1 MAGTASAVQDDSSG
15 SVFQSDLPVDAKV
28 ERARAELLDLSARNR
43 LLNIPRSAKSVKS
56 LEVIDEKASEVFRML
71 LREGKTF
78 TFLPGRVSRVK
89 AGQESPETVEPEA
102 ADAEAEPEEID
113 ALPQPEADSLNDRG
127 VYSRHADTK
136 LQTRL
141 TSEGLQK
148 RLLDLYVD
156 ARTLEEEQGVN
167 VLYLALGTL
176 KWIDPNNAANV
187 RYAPLTLLPVRLE
200 RGSAAER
207 FRLRWRGEEQAPNL
221 SLEAYLE
228 RVHTI
233 RLPGMELGEEFD
245 PTAYAADVAQAVAL
259 KPGWEVLPDDI
270 VLGFFSFA
278 KFLMYRDLDPAN
290 WPAGARFTDRATIR
304 ALLSDGFPPADDLIG
319 EDAAIDPHIGPAEQ
333 LHIVDCDSSQ
343 SVVVHEVRRG
353 RDLVI
358 QGPPGTGK
366 SQTIANIIAAAIADG
381 RSVLF
386 VAEKMAALEV
396 VKRRLDRA
404 GVGDACLELHSNKA
418 NKRALLDEL
427 RRTWELGAPRSG
439 TEASLIARLTEARD
453 ALNAHPARL
462 HQQHAPSGLTPY
474 QVIGHLTRLR
484 QDGERPTDLELPA
497 APSWNADGVRQRDDL
512 LTELAQRVADIG
524 RPDDHPWRGV
534 GLETILPT
542 DVERLKLRLADLQ
555 VALGAVQAESEAV
568 GDSLGRPGLASLG
581 DLELAAALAE
591 RFAGAPTILG
601 DAALGC
607 EAWGSHRP
615 EIAALLERGGAYAAL
630 VAELSGAVRAEAYAI
645 DVTGLRT
652 GLETLPRTFPAEGFA
667 RAAALETQVP
677 RVLAAAR
684 DLRGRL
690 GSAASVET
698 LSDVERL
705 VTTARRVA
713 DAPDASPE
721 AFAATVWERGV
732 DQAGDLAEAAARL
745 AQARAAT
752 AGVLTEAAWTTELA
766 SARHVLAA
774 KGTSFTRF
782 LSGEWRAANRLVR
795 TVLAA
800 PATPLPAVLAVL
812 DALQAGKAAI
822 ALLQAED
829 AFGRAAFGTDWRA
842 ERSRPEPLQAL
853 VAWMRS
859 LRGLGA
865 EPRLIASRLPDR
877 ADLEA
882 RASALARLCEVLGPI
897 ASVHWADLGD
907 ANEAAFPSV
916 VNVNQVPLARLAD
929 RAGAIASL
937 DAGCR
942 AVMIETDTPVP
953 QRLAVLARL
962 TAAQEAG
969 DALEAADALGRT
981 AFGLAWRGSA
991 SDWPALRSVAEWV
1004 TDNADI
1010 RVQSARVSDRVALAK
1025 RAEAAAAEARRLTT
1039 DLDAL
1044 FADLRLEVVA
1054 RFTHPGAGTIPTETL
1069 RSAVARWGTEIEG
1082 LSKWVAYRERANRA
1096 RDLGLGEL
1104 VDRLADGR
1112 LAPNTARP
1120 AFEMAYFEALFRA
1133 LTKADPALA
1142 RFDGELHG
1150 RLATQFADLDRQ
1162 RIALASVEVARAHH
1176 RRIPKVA
1183 GGLGPLGVLRAEM
1196 ARKRGH
1202 MPVRQLMQRAAP
1214 AIQAL
1219 KPVLMMSPLSVAQ
1232 FLPPGVIEFDLLVM
1246 DEASQIQPVDA
1257 LGAIARARQVVVVGD
1272 EKQLPPTR
1280 FFAKMTGG
1288 TSDEDDDGTAQ
1299 VADVE
1304 SVLGLF
1310 TARGLPQRMLRW
1322 HYRSRHQ
1329 SLIAVS
1335 NSQFYENKLFIVP
1348 SPYTGEA
1355 GMGLRFHAV
1364 AGGVFDSGN
1373 TGTNPVEAKAV
1384 AEAVLRHALTHPNL
1398 SLGVVAFSVKQR
1410 RAIQDE
1416 VERLRRLNPE
1426 TEPFFQDHPS
1436 EPFFV
1441 KNLENVQGDERD
1453 VVMISVGYGRNT
1465 QGYMAMRFGPLSAE
1479 GGERRLNV
1487 LISRA
1492 KRRCEVYAS
1501 ITDEDIDLERAKG
1514 KGVLAFKLFL
1524 HFARTGRLGI
1534 AQTTGRDHDSV
1545 FEAQVARAL
1554 QARGYHVHPQVG
1566 LAGFFIDLAIAD
1578 PERPGRYLIG
1588 IECDGAAY
1596 HASRSARD
1604 RDRLRQAVLEDHGW
1618 IIHRIWSTDWFQRP
1632 EEQLERTVAA
1642 IEAAKAELDARLEF
1656 GGARARAVPVEVVTI
1671 ERADVV
1677 EVGLSERSDDQPSRL
1692 YVELVPNAPRGQP
1705 ELHETPTGL
1714 LAGLVEQVVAVEG
1727 PVHIDEVTARV
1738 RQAWGLQRSG
1748 PRIQAAVERGAEA
1761 ARARGGIERDGSF
1774 LTLPGQTVTVRDRS
1788 LAGSGTLRRPE
1799 MLPPTELRAAIQEV
1813 VTGSFGA
1820 SAEEIVPA
1828 VARMLGFKATS
1839 AQLRDVIGAQI
1850 EGLTQDCTLTAQGS
1864 LLTMA
1869 SLSPAPQAV

>member
-1 MAGTASAVQDDSSG
+1 MAGTASTVQDDSSG

-43 LLNIPRSAKSVKS
+43 LLNIPRTAKSVKS
-56 LEVIDEKASEVFRML
+56 LEIVDEKASEVFRML
-71 LREGKTF
+71 LRDGKAF
-78 TFLPGRVSRVK
+78 TFLPGRVSRTK
-89 AGQESPETVEPEA
+89 AEPDAPEIPE
-102 ADAEAEPEEID
+102 AEAEPDEVD
-113 ALPQPEADSLNDRG
+113 ALPQPETDTLNERG

-207 FRLRWRGEEQAPNL
+207 FRLRWLGEEQAPNL

-245 PTAYAADVAQAVAL
+245 PTAYAADVARAVAL

-290 WPAGARFTDRATIR
+290 WPVGARFTDRAIIR
-304 ALLSDGFPPADDLIG
+304 ALLSDGFPAADDLIG

-343 SVVVHEVRRG
+343 SVAVHEVRRG

-366 SQTIANIIAAAIADG
+366 SQTIANIIAAAVADG

-396 VKRRLDRA
+396 VKRRLDGA

-439 TEASLIARLTEARD
+439 AEASLIARLTEARD

-462 HQQHAPSGLTPY
+462 HHQHAPSGLTPY

-484 QDGERPTDLELPA
+484 QDGERPTDLELSA
-497 APSWNADGVRQRDDL
+497 APAWDADEVRRRDDL

-534 GLETILPT
+534 GLEAILPT
-542 DVERLKLRLADLQ
+542 DVERLKLRLADLRA
-555 VALGAVQAESEAV
+555 ALGAARAEAEAV
-568 GDSLGRPGLASLG
+568 GGPLGRPSLVSLG

-607 EAWGSHRP
+607 SAWGTHRP
-615 EIAALLERGGAYAAL
+615 ELNALLERGGTHAAL
-630 VAELSGAVRAEAYAI
+630 VAELSGAVRAEAHAI
-645 DVTGLRT
+645 DVTGLRA
-652 GLETLPRTFPAEGFA
+652 GLETLPKAFPAEGFA
-667 RAAALETQVP
+667 RAAAFEVEVP
-677 RVLAAAR
+677 RLLTAAR
-684 DLRGRL
+684 DLKGRL
-690 GSAASVET
+690 GSEVAVET
-698 LSDVERL
+698 LSDIERL
-705 VTTARRVA
+705 VATARRVA

-732 DQAGDLAEAAARL
+732 DQAGDLAEAAVTL
-745 AQARAAT
+745 AQSRAAT

-766 SARHVLAA
+766 AVRRVLAA
-774 KGTSFTRF
+774 KGTGFTRF
-782 LSGEWRAANRLVR
+782 LSGEWRAANRLVK
-795 TVLAA
+795 TVLAS
-800 PATPLPAVLAVL
+800 PNTPLPAVLAAL
-812 DALQAGKAAI
+812 DALQTGKTAV

-829 AFGRAAFGTDWRA
+829 AFGRAAFGADWRA

-853 VAWMRS
+853 VTWMRS

-877 ADLEA
+877 ADLES
-882 RASALARLCEVLGPI
+882 RASALARLHEGLTPL
-897 ASVHWADLGD
+897 ALRHWADLDDVNGS
-907 ANEAAFPSV
+907 AFP
-916 VNVNQVPLARLAD
+916 NVTGVDRAPIARLAD
-929 RAGAIASL
+929 RAGAVAAL

-942 AVMIETDTPVP
+942 AVMIAADTTVAH
-953 QRLAVLARL
+953 RVALLARL
-962 TAAQEAG
+962 AAAQEAA
-969 DALEAADALGRT
+969 DALDAADALGRT
-981 AFGLAWRGSA
+981 AFGLAWRGPS
-991 SDWPALRSVAEWV
+991 SDWPALKAAAAWIW
-1004 TDNADI
+1004 DNADI
-1010 RVQSARVSDRVALAK
+1010 REQAARVPDRAALAK
-1025 RAEAAAAEARRLTT
+1025 QTETAAAEAIRLAAG
-1039 DLDAL
+1039 LDAL
-1044 FADLRLEVVA
+1044 FVELRLDVVVLFA
-1054 RFTHPGAGTIPTETL
+1054 HAGAAAIPTEAL
-1069 RSAVARWGTEIEG
+1069 AAGLARWSAGIEG

-1096 RDLGLGEL
+1096 RELGLGEL

-1112 LAPNTARP
+1112 LAPDTARP
-1120 AFEMAYFEALFRA
+1120 AFEMAYFEALFRRLA
-1133 LTKADPALA
+1133 KEDPALA

-1150 RLATQFADLDRQ
+1150 RLAAQFADLDRQ
-1162 RIALASVEVARAHH
+1162 RIALASVEVARAHY

-1183 GGLGPLGVLRAEM
+1183 GGVGPLGVLRAEM
-1196 ARKRGH
+1196 ARRRGH
-1202 MPVRQLMQRAAP
+1202 MPIRQLVQRAAP

-1288 TSDEDDDGTAQ
+1288 TGDEDDDGTAQ
-1299 VADVE
+1299 IADVE

-1364 AGGVFDSGN
+1364 TDGVFDSGN
-1373 TGTNPVEAKAV
+1373 TGTNPVEAKVV
-1384 AEAVLRHALTHPNL
+1384 AEAV
-1398 SLGVVAFSVKQR
+1398 
-1410 RAIQDE
+1410 
-1416 VERLRRLNPE
+1416 
-1426 TEPFFQDHPS
+1426 
-1436 EPFFV
+1436 
-1441 KNLENVQGDERD
+1441 
-1453 VVMISVGYGRNT
+1453 
-1465 QGYMAMRFGPLSAE
+1465 
-1479 GGERRLNV
+1479 
-1487 LISRA
+1487 
-1492 KRRCEVYAS
+1492 
-1501 ITDEDIDLERAKG
+1501 
-1514 KGVLAFKLFL
+1514 
-1524 HFARTGRLGI
+1524 
-1534 AQTTGRDHDSV
+1534 
-1545 FEAQVARAL
+1545 
-1554 QARGYHVHPQVG
+1554 
-1566 LAGFFIDLAIAD
+1566 
-1578 PERPGRYLIG
+1578 
-1588 IECDGAAY
+1588 
-1596 HASRSARD
+1596 
-1604 RDRLRQAVLEDHGW
+1604 
-1618 IIHRIWSTDWFQRP
+1618 
-1632 EEQLERTVAA
+1632 
-1642 IEAAKAELDARLEF
+1642 
-1656 GGARARAVPVEVVTI
+1656 
-1671 ERADVV
+1671 
-1677 EVGLSERSDDQPSRL
+1677 
-1692 YVELVPNAPRGQP
+1692 
-1705 ELHETPTGL
+1705 
-1714 LAGLVEQVVAVEG
+1714 
-1727 PVHIDEVTARV
+1727 
-1738 RQAWGLQRSG
+1738 
-1748 PRIQAAVERGAEA
+1748 
-1761 ARARGGIERDGSF
+1761 
-1774 LTLPGQTVTVRDRS
+1774 
-1788 LAGSGTLRRPE
+1788 
-1799 MLPPTELRAAIQEV
+1799 
-1813 VTGSFGA
+1813 
-1820 SAEEIVPA
+1820 
-1828 VARMLGFKATS
+1828 
-1839 AQLRDVIGAQI
+1839 
-1850 EGLTQDCTLTAQGS
+1850 
-1864 LLTMA
+1864 
-1869 SLSPAPQAV
+1869 